1 MRISD
6 WSSDVCSSD
15 LAKRPAPRAGA
26 RLELKSRFDFNL
38 AGTEALDV
46 VPLGDSNHVELDSP
60 WPHPSF
66 VGTLSPGTL
75 DVGDDGFSARWE
87 LPALAAHT
95 QAQYLRGI
103 RKDGKG
109 GTMRDAVDRIS
120 LQLIE
125 PVGVYTQ
132 DDRGSK
138 SRPRFV
144 ELDFAGARKNTR

>member
-75 DVGDDGFSARWE
+75 DVGDDGFSPRWQ
-87 LPALAAHT
+87 LPALAANT
-95 QAQYLRGI
+95 QGQYLPAI
-103 RKDGKG
+103 RQEV
-109 GTMRDAVDRIS
+109 R
-120 LQLIE
+120 
-125 PVGVYTQ
+125 
-132 DDRGSK
+132 K
-138 SRPRFV
+138 ST
-144 ELDFAGARKNTR
+144 LLNSSH

>member
-6 WSSDVCSSD
+6 WSSDLCSSD
-15 LAKRPAPRAGA
+15 L
-26 RLELKSRFDFNL
+26 
-38 AGTEALDV
+38 
-46 VPLGDSNHVELDSP
+46 NHVELDSP

-87 LPALAAHT
+87 LPALAANT

-109 GTMRDAVDRIS
+109 GTMRDDVDRIS

-125 PVGVYTQ
+125 PVDVYTQ
-132 DDRGSK
+132 ADRATKYGLLFVALTFVGFFMFELIK
-138 SRPRFV
+138 QLRIHPRSEEPTS
-144 ELDFAGARKNTR
+144 ELQSLMRISYAVFC

>member
-15 LAKRPAPRAGA
+15 LVLQGLDEEGGDGVHAKLPAPRAGA

-87 LPALAAHT
+87 LPALAANT
-95 QAQYLRGI
+95 PAQYLRGI
-103 RKDGKG
+103 RKDGTG
-109 GTMRDAVDRIS
+109 GTGQASCRERVSQYDLIS
-120 LQLIE
+120 
-125 PVGVYTQ
+125 VVH
-132 DDRGSK
+132 GSLK
-138 SRPRFV
+138 
-144 ELDFAGARKNTR
+144 

>member
-15 LAKRPAPRAGA
+15 
-26 RLELKSRFDFNL
+26 
-38 AGTEALDV
+38 
-46 VPLGDSNHVELDSP
+46 LDSP

-75 DVGDDGFSARWE
+75 DVGDDGFSARWQ
-87 LPALAAHT
+87 LPALAANT
-95 QAQYLRGI
+95 PAQYLRGI

-109 GTMRDAVDRIS
+109 GMISDDVDRIT

-125 PVGVYTQ
+125 TVEVDTQADWATKYGRLFGALEIVRASRRTRGVQ
-132 DDRGSK
+132 KG
-138 SRPRFV
+138 
-144 ELDFAGARKNTR
+144 